1 MLDLAPLARFGDRV
15 ATGLADV
22 TGDPAA
28 LDSTGFWAV
37 AADYEGRLTC
47 ARFRDVRQEPVPAPA
62 PGAWRGPAAGDW
74 TSSLDRAAY
83 TEGVRRVRGHIAA
96 GEVYQVNLC
105 RVLSAPVPPDADVD
119 ALTAVLARG
128 NPAPYAGTIRL
139 PGHGVEIATAS
150 PELFLRRDGRTV
162 ESGPIKGTAR
172 TEAELLDKDYAENV
186 MIVDLVRND
195 IGRVC
200 ATGSVTV
207 PDLCAVEKHPGLVHL
222 VSTVRGELRDGAGW
236 PELLDAAFPAGSITG
251 APKSSALRIIDA
263 LETAPRGPYCGG
275 IGWVDAD
282 RGVGELAVGI
292 RTFWID
298 RAARGSPLREEP
310 GGGTAVL
317 RFGAGAGITW
327 GSDPEGEWR
336 ETELK
341 AARLLA
347 VASGTYENS
356 GEGLRQCCAGP
367 EGTPRTPGR
376 RDAPGTDLRGKDQ

>member
-1 MLDLAPLARFGDRV
+1 MPDLPPLARFGDRL
-15 ATGLADV
+15 ATGLLDV
-22 TGDPAA
+22 TDDPAA

-47 ARFRDVRQEPVPAPA
+47 ARFRDVREQAVPAPA
-62 PGAWRGPAAGDW
+62 PGAWRGPGAGDW
-74 TSSLDRAAY
+74 TSSLDRGAY
-83 TEGVRRVRGHIAA
+83 TAAVRRIRGHIAA
-96 GEVYQVNLC
+96 GEVYQANLC
-105 RVLSAPVPPDADVD
+105 RVLSAPVPSDADVD
-119 ALTAVLARG
+119 ALTALLARG

-150 PELFLRRDGRTV
+150 PELFLRRDGRVV
-162 ESGPIKGTAR
+162 ESGPIKGTGR
-172 TEAELLDKDYAENV
+172 TEADLLEKDYAENV

-200 ATGSVTV
+200 ATGTVTV

-236 PELLDAAFPAGSITG
+236 PGLLGAAFPPGSVTG

-275 IGWVDAD
+275 LGWVDAD
-282 RGVGELAVGI
+282 RGTGVLAVGI

-298 RAARGSPLREEP
+298 RT
-310 GGGTAVL
+310 GGGAVL
-317 RFGAGAGITW
+317 RFGTGAGITW

-341 AARLLA
+341 ASRLLA
-347 VASGTYENS
+347 VASGAYDVS
-356 GEGLRQCCAGP
+356 
-367 EGTPRTPGR
+367 EGT
-376 RDAPGTDLRGKDQ
+376 